1 MEKTIRRIQKRR
13 KFTKEFKQSIVKDYE
28 SGQYSAVELG
38 KLHKIACTSIYRWIY
53 KYSTVNEKGYRIV
66 EMEKS
71 STKKVKELEERI
83 KELESAVGRKQIQID
98 FLEKMIDIA
107 KEDLSIDIKKNYGTQ
122 RSNGSNQTK
131 KR

>member
-38 KLHKIACTSIYRWIY
+38 KLHEIACTSIYRWIY
-53 KYSTVNEKGYRIV
+53 QYSTVNEKGYRIV

-83 KELESAVGRKQIQID
+83 KELESAVGRKQIEID

>member
-28 SGQYSAVELG
+28 SGQYSVLELG
-38 KLHKIACTSIYRWIY
+38 KLHKIACTQIYRWIY